1 MRKTVILISVV
12 ASISVRA
19 SDRTV
24 TVCLAPQEV
33 NFRTQVLA
41 EGYASRI
48 YHSIGINLRWKH
60 SCTNAELNNPGTA
73 FTANSIIIG
82 IEWAANAPL
91 TVPIRALAAARP
103 FQPTGNRIT
112 LYLDRLKGLLENGLA
127 AAVLGHV
134 LAHEIGHVLLGHNGH
149 SNEGLMKATWSQA
162 EMTAMPHRLMKFTA
176 YQAEELNATLDHSRV
191 TLALA
196 R

>member
-1 MRKTVILISVV
+1 MGCES
-12 ASISVRA
+12 
-19 SDRTV
+19 
-24 TVCLAPQEV
+24 
-33 NFRTQVLA
+33 
-41 EGYASRI
+41 
-48 YHSIGINLRWKH
+48 
-60 SCTNAELNNPGTA
+60 
-73 FTANSIIIG
+73 
-82 IEWAANAPL
+82 
-91 TVPIRALAAARP
+91 PIRALAAARP

-112 LYLDRLKGLLENGLA
+112 LYLDRLEGILENGPS

-149 SNEGLMKATWSQA
+149 SNEGLMKANWSQA
-162 EMTAMPHRLMKFTA
+162 EFAAMPYRLMKFTA